1 MTGQVG
7 FWIAAAVMVAMVA
20 LVLVQAIR
28 HGRAQS
34 LAAPG
39 AEDVAVYRDQLAE
52 VDRDLARG
60 TLAAAE
66 AARLKT
72 EISRRLLAADAR
84 RASGAPART
93 TGAGLA
99 LLALALALAGAVAL
113 YAQLGVPTYGD
124 LPLSRRLAL
133 SDEAM
138 RNRPDQATA
147 EAAAPKMQAAPQVD
161 PKMMELIQQLR
172 QVVKDHPD
180 DPKGLQFLAKYEGM
194 LGNFQ
199 AAVAAQTHLIAV
211 RGDQATGEDHASLAE
226 LMILA
231 AGGVVTPEAEAEL
244 MAALAKDPKDAP
256 ARYYSGLMFLQV
268 GRPDRTFELWKPLL
282 DEGPQDAPWIGPIR
296 DQIQDVAAAAGI
308 RFQLPSAKG
317 PNAQDMAAAAQMSAE
332 DRQAMIE
339 GMVGGLETRL
349 MADGG
354 SVEDWAKLIN
364 ALGVLGQADRAKA
377 AYDKAKAAF
386 VDQPGAL
393 SALQAAA
400 AQAGLTP

>member
-1 MTGQVG
+1 VDGQVG

-28 HGRAQS
+28 HGRAQA

-39 AEDVAVYRDQLAE
+39 SEDVAVYRDQLAE

-60 TLAAAE
+60 TLAPAE
-66 AARLKT
+66 AARLRA

-84 RASGAPART
+84 RSATAPTRAMG
-93 TGAGLA
+93 TGLG
-99 LLALALALAGAVAL
+99 LLAVVLALAGAVAL

-138 RNRPDQATA
+138 RNRPDQAAA

-161 PKMMELIQQLR
+161 PQLMELIQQLR

-180 DPKGLQFLAKYEGM
+180 DPRGLQFLAKYEGM

-199 AAVAAQTHLIAV
+199 AAVTAQTHLIAV
-211 RGDQATGEDHASLAE
+211 RGDQATAEDHASLAE

-231 AGGVVTPEAEAEL
+231 AGGVVTPQAEAEL
-244 MAALAKDPKDAP
+244 KAALTKDPKDAP

-282 DEGPQDAPWIGPIR
+282 DEGPADAPWIGPIR
-296 DQIQDVAAAAGI
+296 DQIEDIAAAAGI
-308 RFQLPSAKG
+308 RYQLPAAKG
-317 PNAQDMAAAAQMSAE
+317 PSAQDMAAAAQMSPE
-332 DRQAMIE
+332 DRQTMIE

-354 SVEDWAKLIN
+354 PVEDWAKLIN
-364 ALGVLGQADRAKA
+364 ALGVLGQTDRARA
-377 AYDKAKAAF
+377 AYDRARAAF
-386 VDQPGAL
+386 ADQPGAL

-400 AQAGLTP
+400 SQAGLTP